1 VLTDSKPCV
10 EAVGKLR
17 RGEFSYSPRVTTF
30 LSAVSQFP
38 IDVKHISGKH
48 NISTDFASRHP
59 LECHEDKCQI
69 CSFIHAISEEP
80 VINTSTLPQ
89 GPDLNSPIYTSRQA
103 WSNIQSSCRS
113 LRRVFA
119 HLRQGTRPSKKETDI
134 SDIKAYLSKVSI
146 TTGGLLVVPNRDMF
160 GVTRDR
166 IVVPRKVV
174 HGLATAIHLKLNHPS
189 RHQLKT
195 VFSRYFFALGMD
207 TVIQKVT
214 EACDQ
219 CASLKCQIP
228 VPPTFTTEAPPQTVF
243 TSFAADVMKR
253 ARQNILVVRENST
266 SYTCAHIIPDET
278 STALRDGLI
287 SLCTPL
293 RLLDGSPAVIRCDPA
308 PGFQALVNDPWLK
321 DNRLQIEIG
330 EPKNINKNPVA
341 ERAIQEV
348 RAELSK
354 SDPLGQPVS
363 PAELAVVMARVNAK
377 IRTNGLSSREYLQQ
391 RDQFSGEQ
399 LPMSDRT
406 LLKEQHH
413 RRRSNHKPSIKSKS
427 PRTKA
432 HATAPS
438 IAVGDLVY
446 LNTDRDKTK
455 GRNRYLVTNVEQNWI
470 HVSKFTGH
478 QLRSKS
484 YKVRPNQCYLV
495 PNQVTLQNRRPTHD
509 EADSDSTDTDE
520 VRPCPEVTDFPVPD
534 PPPDFLVPPDPPP
547 VPEPPPAAE
556 PHLQPATPE
565 PHPPPRHSKRT
576 VRPPPYLQDY
586 VM

>member
-1 VLTDSKPCV
+1 MDGEVPQFYV
-10 EAVGKLR
+10 EEVSERDLDALLR
-17 RGEFSYSPRVTTF
+17 PWEAETEPEQQPEPEGAAENTTARFATLDGEQLDEIEGGRVE
-30 LSAVSQFP
+30 
-38 IDVKHISGKH
+38 K
-48 NISTDFASRHP
+48 
-59 LECHEDKCQI
+59 
-69 CSFIHAISEEP
+69 
-80 VINTSTLPQ
+80 
-89 GPDLNSPIYTSRQA
+89 
-103 WSNIQSSCRS
+103 
-113 LRRVFA
+113 
-119 HLRQGTRPSKKETDI
+119 
-134 SDIKAYLSKVSI
+134 
-146 TTGGLLVVPNRDMF
+146 
-160 GVTRDR
+160 
-166 IVVPRKVV
+166 
-174 HGLATAIHLKLNHPS
+174 
-189 RHQLKT
+189 
-195 VFSRYFFALGMD
+195 
-207 TVIQKVT
+207 
-214 EACDQ
+214 
-219 CASLKCQIP
+219 
-228 VPPTFTTEAPPQTVF
+228 TTE
-243 TSFAADVMKR
+243 K
-253 ARQNILVVRENST
+253 ST
-266 SYTCAHIIPDET
+266 RWGVKI
-278 STALRDGLI
+278 
-287 SLCTPL
+287 
-293 RLLDGSPAVIRCDPA
+293 
-308 PGFQALVNDPWLK
+308 FK
-321 DNRLQIEIG
+321 
-330 EPKNINKNPVA
+330 
-341 ERAIQEV
+341 
-348 RAELSK
+348 
-354 SDPLGQPVS
+354 
-363 PAELAVVMARVNAK
+363 ELAVVMARVNAK

-432 HATAPS
+432 HATTPS

-509 EADSDSTDTDE
+509 EADSDTTDTDE
-520 VRPCPEVTDFPVPD
+520 VRPCPEVTDLPVPD

>member
-1 VLTDSKPCV
+1 MNRDNRNWLLI
-10 EAVGKLR
+10 GW
-17 RGEFSYSPRVTTF
+17 
-30 LSAVSQFP
+30 LSDDLSQQSDMELLEPTAFP
-38 IDVKHISGKH
+38 PLWH
-48 NISTDFASRHP
+48 NTAF
-59 LECHEDKCQI
+59 
-69 CSFIHAISEEP
+69 
-80 VINTSTLPQ
+80 V
-89 GPDLNSPIYTSRQA
+89 
-103 WSNIQSSCRS
+103 
-113 LRRVFA
+113 
-119 HLRQGTRPSKKETDI
+119 LRQQE
-134 SDIKAYLSKVSI
+134 ANEVLLS
-146 TTGGLLVVPNRDMF
+146 T
-160 GVTRDR
+160 
-166 IVVPRKVV
+166 
-174 HGLATAIHLKLNHPS
+174 
-189 RHQLKT
+189 
-195 VFSRYFFALGMD
+195 
-207 TVIQKVT
+207 
-214 EACDQ
+214 
-219 CASLKCQIP
+219 
-228 VPPTFTTEAPPQTVF
+228 
-243 TSFAADVMKR
+243 
-253 ARQNILVVRENST
+253 
-266 SYTCAHIIPDET
+266 
-278 STALRDGLI
+278 
-287 SLCTPL
+287 
-293 RLLDGSPAVIRCDPA
+293 DGSPAVIRCDPA

-391 RDQFSGEQ
+391 RDQFSGAQ

-432 HATAPS
+432 HATTPS

-495 PNQVTLQNRRPTHD
+495 PNQVTLQNRRPTYD

-547 VPEPPPAAE
+547 VPDPPPAAE

-565 PHPPPRHSKRT
+565 PHPPPRYSKRT